1 MFTLMIIVLILPV
14 VFLPLAL
21 TFFSST
27 ELEEMGVCLENRDGI
42 SYEQQTL
49 QSEPILVNLAV
60 ACGNS

>member
-42 SYEQQTL
+42 SCEEQTL

>member
-27 ELEEMGVCLENRDGI
+27 ELDEMGVCLKNREEI
-42 SYEQQTL
+42 SREEQTL
-49 QSEPILVNLAV
+49 QSEPILINMAV